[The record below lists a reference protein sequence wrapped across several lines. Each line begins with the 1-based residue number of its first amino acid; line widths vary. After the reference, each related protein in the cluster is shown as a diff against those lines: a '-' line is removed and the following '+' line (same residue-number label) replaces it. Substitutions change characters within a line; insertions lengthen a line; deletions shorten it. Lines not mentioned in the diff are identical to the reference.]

1 MTLTVE
7 EGLGLAEADSFLSLE
22 AADAYWSDRP
32 HATLSGPWLA
42 ASETGREGALREAS
56 AHLGLAYGERFSGV
70 PTRGRGQALCWPRLG
85 AIDRSGT
92 PLGSGSIPREVLAAT
107 CELAARAL
115 SAPLMADRDRAG
127 RVSEEA
133 VTLDAV
139 STRTVYDLSFP
150 SGPAL
155 PVVEGLLSPLFKRGG
170 SRLLRG

>member
-22 AADAYWSDRP
+22 AADAYWSARP
-32 HATLSGPWLA
+32 HANLSDPWLA
-42 ASETGREGALREAS
+42 AAESGREGALREAS
-56 AHLGLAYGERFSGV
+56 AHLGLAYGDRFSGA

-85 AIDRSGT
+85 AVDRSGV
-92 PLGSGSIPREVLAAT
+92 PLGGDSVPREVLAAT

-115 SAPLMADRDRAG
+115 KAPLMADRDRSG
-127 RVSEEA
+127 KVSEEA

-155 PVVEGLLSPLFKRGG
+155 PVVEGLLTPLFKRGG
-170 SRLLRG
+170 PRLARG